1 MMFRPF
7 LHRYISRFERRY
19 SYDGSYMHELADAS
33 TSAFVRFA
41 VMQMAGGEFRGEAP
55 RDAWFAAGIAG
66 ALVEDCGPCV
76 QIASDMAVEAG
87 MPGEVIAAL
96 LAGAATDADAQL
108 GFDYGRALL
117 HAGENLEPLRDA
129 IQKKWGERALVALS
143 LRAMTGRNFPVLKRA
158 MGHAKTCQR
167 VRVGNQDVVVNPS
180 LKAA

>member
-1 MMFRPF
+1 MFRLL
-7 LHRYISRFERRY
+7 LHPYISRFEKRY
-19 SYDGSYMHELADAS
+19 RYDGSYMHELADISA
-33 TSAFVRFA
+33 SAFGRFA
-41 VMQMAGGEFRGEAP
+41 VMQMAGGEFRGDAP

-87 MPGEVIAAL
+87 MPGEVVAAL
-96 LAGAATDADAQL
+96 LAGTTTDADAQL
-108 GFDYGRALL
+108 GFDFGRALL
-117 HAGENLEPLRDA
+117 HAADNLDALRDA
-129 IQKKWGERALVALS
+129 IETRWGKKALVALS

-167 VRVGNQDVVVNPS
+167 IRIGQQDVAVNQS